1 MNFDKMIDRRNTDS
15 SKWNVKANE
24 LPLGLADMDFQ
35 VAPAI
40 VESIKRKAEYGVLG
54 YTDIP
59 QRYYESYKKWWIEN
73 HGFNIDIG
81 WMVFSTGVV
90 PAISSIV
97 RKLTSPAEN
106 ILILAP
112 VYNIFYNSILNN
124 GRNVLSCDLCYQN
137 GEYVID
143 FKDLEVKL
151 SNSQTTMMILCN
163 PHNPIGK
170 IWDKETLS
178 RIGSLCA
185 KYNVIVV
192 SDEIHCDIVH
202 PDYAYIPFASVNEEC
217 ANLSITCLSV
227 SKAFNMAG
235 LQSACIVIPND
246 YLRNKVIRGLNT
258 DEVAEPNVFAVNATI
273 AALEE
278 SKDWLVQVNQYI
290 QMNKEIVEHFINENI
305 PELYV
310 VPSQATYLMW
320 IDCSYFTL
328 DTEVMCFFLRNE
340 TGLCLTSGAIFGK
353 SGASFIRMNI
363 ACPKERILDALS
375 RLKEG
380 LYKFDEEY
388 VNAC

>member
-1 MNFDKMIDRRNTDS
+1 MDFDKMIDRRNTDS
-15 SKWNVKANE
+15 SKWNVGTNE

-40 VESIKRKAEYGVLG
+40 VESIKRKAEYGVFG

-59 QRYYESYKKWWIEN
+59 QRYYESYKKWWKEN
-73 HGFNIDIG
+73 HDFDMDTS
-81 WMVFSTGVV
+81 WMVFSTGIV

-97 RKLTSPAEN
+97 RKLTTPAEN
-106 ILILAP
+106 VLILAP

-143 FKDLEVKL
+143 FKDLEEKL

-178 RIGSLCA
+178 RIGYLCT

-192 SDEIHCDIVH
+192 SDEIHCDIVN
-202 PDYAYIPFASVNEEC
+202 PDYAYIPFASVNDEC
-217 ANLSITCLSV
+217 ASLSITCLSA

-246 YLRNKVIRGLNT
+246 YLRNKVVRGLNT
-258 DEVAEPNVFAVNATI
+258 DEVAETNVFAVDATV
-273 AALEE
+273 AAFEE
-278 SKDWLVQVNQYI
+278 SNGWLAQVNRYI
-290 QMNKEIVEHFINENI
+290 QNNKEIVERFIAENI
-305 PELYV
+305 PELHV
-310 VPSQATYLMW
+310 VSSQATYLMW
-320 IDCSYFTL
+320 VDCSYFTL
-328 DTEVMCFFLRNE
+328 DTEIMCSYIRKE
-340 TGLCLTSGAIFGK
+340 TGLCLTSGTIFGE
-353 SGASFIRMNI
+353 SGASFIRINV
-363 ACPKERILDALS
+363 ACPKERLNDALN
-375 RLKEG
+375 RLKVG
-380 LYKFDEEY
+380 IYKYLEDY
-388 VNAC
+388 ANGC